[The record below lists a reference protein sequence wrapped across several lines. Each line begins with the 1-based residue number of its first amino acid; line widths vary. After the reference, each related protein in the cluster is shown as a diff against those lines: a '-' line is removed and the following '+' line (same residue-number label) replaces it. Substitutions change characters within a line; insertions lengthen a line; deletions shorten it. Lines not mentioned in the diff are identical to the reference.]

1 MQITVNGETRDVS
14 PGVSLLELIDELGL
28 NAKAVVAQRNG
39 DIVVRTD
46 YAATVLTDG
55 DEIELVRFV
64 GGG

>member
-1 MQITVNGETRDVS
+1 MQILVNSEPRDLRS
-14 PGVSLLELIDELGL
+14 GVSLLELLEELGL
-28 NAKAVVAQRNG
+28 NEKAVVAQRNG
-39 DIVVRTD
+39 DIVERVD

>member
-28 NAKAVVAQRNG
+28 KAKAVVAQRNG